1 MTEKTV
7 PTTTE
12 ERPLATREEELVLTP
27 AVDIFE
33 TEEGLGVV
41 ADLPGVEKDGVE
53 VGVENN
59 ILTIR
64 GKVRE
69 MCQCETQ
76 YSEFRLR
83 NYFRQFEL
91 SDEVDVDK
99 IEAQMKHGV
108 LCVRLPRVAARQPR
122 RIEVNV
128 AS

>member
-53 VGVENN
+53 VGVENS

-64 GKVRE
+64 GKVCE
-69 MCQCETQ
+69 QCQRETQ
-76 YSEFRLR
+76 YNEFRLR

-91 SDEVDVDK
+91 SDEVDVDR

-108 LCVRLPRVAARQPR
+108 LCVRLPRVAAKQPR
-122 RIEVNV
+122 RIEVKV